1 MLQFIEPHITNFDA
15 QLSTVRFL
23 RARVLMYLQYTK
35 LCNYILHLGE
45 SSLSIKNCGSRPR
58 PGRCA
63 SVPEKRN
70 RKSRPARAVNP
81 LGLFAKTSSSSDS
94 SESTPQ
100 REINGRNPRSREADS
115 FRCRCGHSVNSPVN
129 IRSPGGVRPLRP
141 RSDRIFLLVQ
151 RIFG

>member
-1 MLQFIEPHITNFDA
+1 MLQFIEPRITNFDA

-70 RKSRPARAVNP
+70 RKSRPAQAVNP
-81 LGLFAKTSSSSDS
+81 PRPTSVLVYLPKRRAHLIHPSLLPNEKQMDGTQDREKQIPSD
-94 SESTPQ
+94 
-100 REINGRNPRSREADS
+100 A
-115 FRCRCGHSVNSPVN
+115 
-129 IRSPGGVRPLRP
+129 GVGTR
-141 RSDRIFLLVQ
+141 
-151 RIFG
+151 